1 MFLRDLIDKFYLD
14 KEKEKAREQ
23 DHFYIT
29 DAGKCGRALFFKFKN
44 VPRREIEASPIRKT
58 LKANKF
64 KGLEHETRVLGC
76 VPKGV

>member
-44 VPRREIEASPIRKT
+44 VPRREIEANILRLLIMAITSIS
-58 LKANKF
+58 
-64 KGLEHETRVLGC
+64 
-76 VPKGV
+76 